1 MRPSFRAALFVLI
14 GVLGVAGALMLGW
27 SAYHNWASSQAQSV
41 SAAIDLP
48 GQPVACNAGEDRCT
62 TSDVDV
68 ERAAAGIAAS
78 LRAQGFPDAVPSCGN
93 EAGGTCTITVSR
105 WFNHAVTVIVF
116 AHLVPGTVDFQ
127 ASDVSVIRGVS

>member
-1 MRPSFRAALFVLI
+1 MGMRPSFRTPFVLI

-27 SAYHNWASSQAQSV
+27 FAYHNWASSQAQSV

-68 ERAAAGIAAS
+68 ERAADEIAES

-127 ASDVSVIRGVS
+127 GSDVSVIAV